1 MSPRDTVPG
10 DVFTDLPRRIGEHV
24 SWFRRS
30 LLACAMACCARAHA
44 QTWGPW
50 YAIGPYE
57 HAKPGE
63 TLEPAHAPERALK
76 LMLAGGP
83 GPDLAEEVRAKG
95 APNQRWTVVPVR
107 AGDEH
112 ALDVGPIDLVATL
125 ARPGAGAGWSDSQ
138 CAYLYRRVDCDADT
152 DLAVAIG
159 SDDGLRLW
167 LDGDVVIDFTLP
179 RATIVQDHQ
188 LVLHL
193 KRGANHLLAKVVNVG
208 GPWAFQLT
216 PWKRIE
222 QKAVD
227 AAIDRGL
234 KYLRDTQLLDGSWG
248 VREEW
253 GAGAPAFALYTL
265 LKCGVSADDPS
276 VRMALAACE
285 ARPVE
290 FTYSAACCVLA
301 LAALHDERQVPRMR
315 ELVVD
320 LRSWQSGEGLLGY
333 PVYPNGD
340 RPPVDLS
347 NTLYAALAYRAA
359 EQAGIDLPDKDWLEL
374 AQGAL
379 RCLCRESAPANATN
393 KSAAR
398 AAGFSYRAS
407 TNEATGSMTTAGL
420 SVLALAQEGLQG
432 KLPGPLALR
441 VKNAVGLGMNWLDQ
455 NVQWAQNPGQNAH
468 HYFWIYGVERAG
480 TLLGFE
486 NLGGVDW
493 YWSGAAY
500 LIKKQKDTGAWSDYG
515 ETEEP
520 IDTLL
525 ALLFLK
531 RATVPVTGD
540 PLVGRAV
547 RKAPSTGPQTT
558 SNERAAGGASD
569 ELSIHAR
576 GNDPTI
582 VWVSGLRA
590 ELRDTLAGPKGLDVV
605 ALELW
610 GHATGNVKDESD
622 VLLGSLPGRMIA
634 PDDLATLELA
644 QTFPHSGAWVVRA
657 RLRVRVI
664 GAPERTLESPPL
676 ALSVQAGFDQR
687 RLDLARRRAL
697 NLIQVDD
704 VKAEASTNATR
715 AREACDGSYLSGWRC
730 NAKDRAPWLRLTLD
744 RPLMAARLSLAH
756 AGPRLLDAAK
766 PRAQEIEV
774 VLNGS
779 TRLKLTLEPDVLLK
793 SELDLPPRTAIRTL
807 EIKVLSARDG
817 TLGDA
822 ELGFSEIE
830 LSDGR

>member
-1 MSPRDTVPG
+1 MNTVRG
-10 DVFTDLPRRIGEHV
+10 NILTDRPRRIGEEN
-24 SWFRRS
+24 SWLRVLVVAFVA
-30 LLACAMACCARAHA
+30 LAVPLHA
-44 QTWGPW
+44 QTWGSW

-76 LMLAGGP
+76 LMLAGEP
-83 GPDLAEEVRAKG
+83 GPDLTTELRAKG
-95 APNQRWTVVPVR
+95 APNLRWTIVPVR
-107 AGDEH
+107 EGDEH
-112 ALDVGPIDLVATL
+112 ALDVGLIDFVATL

-138 CAYLYRRVDCDADT
+138 AAYLYRRVDCDADT

-167 LDGDVVIDFTLP
+167 LNGEVVIDFALP
-179 RATIVQDHQ
+179 RATIAQDHQ

-193 KRGANHLLAKVVNVG
+193 KRGTNHLLAKVVNVG
-208 GPWAFQLT
+208 GPWAFRIS

-290 FTYSAACCVLA
+290 FTYSAACLVLA
-301 LAALHDERQVPRMR
+301 LAALHDENQVARMR

-379 RCLCRESAPANATN
+379 RCLCRESASASSTGATS
-393 KSAAR
+393 KSSSR
-398 AAGFSYRAS
+398 SAGFSYRAS

-420 SVLALAQEGLQG
+420 SVLALAQEGVQG

-441 VKNAVGLGMNWLDQ
+441 VKNAVSLGMSWLDQ
-455 NVQWAQNPGQNAH
+455 HVQWVQNPGQNAH

-500 LIKKQKDTGAWSDYG
+500 LIQKQKDSGAWSDYG
-515 ETEEP
+515 ENEEP

-531 RATVPVTGD
+531 RATVPVTGE
-540 PLVGRAV
+540 PLVGRPV
-547 RKAPSTGPQTT
+547 NKAPSTGPQAA
-558 SNERAAGGASD
+558 SSEHAAGGASD
-569 ELSIHAR
+569 SLSIHAR

-582 VWVSGLRA
+582 VWVSSLRA
-590 ELRDTLAGPKGLDVV
+590 DLRAALAGPKGLDVV

-610 GHATGNVKDESD
+610 GHASENAKDESD
-622 VLLGSLPGRMIA
+622 VLLGSLPGRIIGA
-634 PDDLATLELA
+634 DELASLELA
-644 QTFPHSGAWVVRA
+644 STFPHSGAWVVRA
-657 RLRVRVI
+657 RLRVRVP
-664 GAPERTLESPPL
+664 GASERTLESPPL

-687 RLDLARRRAL
+687 RLDLARRREL
-697 NLIQVDD
+697 NLIQVKD
-704 VKAEASTNATR
+704 VKAEASSNATR
-715 AREACDGSYLSGWRC
+715 ARDACDGSYLSGWRC
-730 NAKDRAPWLRLTLD
+730 NAKDRTPWLRMTLD
-744 RPLMAARLSLAH
+744 KPLLAARLSLVH
-756 AGPRLLDAAK
+756 AGPRLFDAAK
-766 PRAQEIEV
+766 PRAQEVEV
-774 VLNGS
+774 VINGS
-779 TRLKLTLEPDVLLK
+779 TKLKLTLEADVLLK
-793 SELDLPPRTAIRTL
+793 SELELPPRTAIRTL

-817 TLGDA
+817 TLGAA